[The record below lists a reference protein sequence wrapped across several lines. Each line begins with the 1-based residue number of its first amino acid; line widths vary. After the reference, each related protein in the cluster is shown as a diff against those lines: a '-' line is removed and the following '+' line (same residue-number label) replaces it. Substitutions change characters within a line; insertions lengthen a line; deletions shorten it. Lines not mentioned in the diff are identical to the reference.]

1 MKKVARIFEDTNGY
15 QVCSEDDEML
25 DARGK
30 SYPNKSSAL
39 RGASYSG
46 YTHAIGSGT
55 YWGNKVRAIPKQ
67 YRES

>member
-30 SYPNKSSAL
+30 SYPNKASA
-39 RGASYSG
+39 
-46 YTHAIGSGT
+46 
-55 YWGNKVRAIPKQ
+55 
-67 YRES
+67 